1 MLPHEHRVVTGGTQ
15 GLERVVQCLLDLGFG
30 TSGEIGHAAD
40 AHARDTLARRAA
52 QQTGQRAE
60 LVAAWLLRLTGFRIL
75 ARNYR
80 TPVGEIDLVARRRR
94 LLVFVEVKSRATDE
108 AAASSITQRQR
119 DRICRAAELFLAA
132 RPELG
137 DCAVRFDAVIVA
149 PGRFPRHIKDTWRQ
163 ESGA

>member
-1 MLPHEHRVVTGGTQ
+1 VETPTPPPEPIAETPAPTPPPRPAPASNRTV
-15 GLERVVQCLLDLGFG
+15 
-30 TSGEIGHAAD
+30 
-40 AHARDTLARRAA
+40 ARRAA